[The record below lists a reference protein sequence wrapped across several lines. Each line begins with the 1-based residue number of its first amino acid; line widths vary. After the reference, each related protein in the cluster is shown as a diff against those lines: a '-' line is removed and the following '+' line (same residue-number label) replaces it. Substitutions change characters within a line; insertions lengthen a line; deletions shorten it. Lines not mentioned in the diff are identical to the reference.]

1 MRCSRHRY
9 VLACDLQTGN
19 RTVPVQT
26 SNSRVNTLLVLLS
39 SNQFNL
45 ENQAEYMTESKLRP
59 PSYFMDVWDISA
71 RTRNVCMC
79 VYACVCLRNW
89 YINCLNFR
97 IVVIEPYERERFKSI
112 QPGVEKTRENLQTF
126 HLSTPCFRSAH
137 FSDLHFSDIKTSNMV
152 RKCSGVL
159 ALDSRPVSQ
168 VKSSF

>member
-19 RTVPVQT
+19 RTVPAQT

-89 YINCLNFR
+89 FRTSIVLILELWWLNLMKERGSSQYNQELKKQEKIYRLFTSPPPVFGALISPTFIFPTSR
-97 IVVIEPYERERFKSI
+97 QVTWYENVQEYS
-112 QPGVEKTRENLQTF
+112 PSTRDLF
-126 HLSTPCFRSAH
+126 HR
-137 FSDLHFSDIKTSNMV
+137 
-152 RKCSGVL
+152 
-159 ALDSRPVSQ
+159 
-168 VKSSF
+168 